1 MGLTEKQREMRL
13 NDQIYGTNGDSRVN
27 GDLGDERRKAEKK
40 IEDWEHQIREN
51 LQRMEA
57 KRKNWESEND
67 RLTRRVLFIVLG
79 LVAAVMVVYW
89 YWG

>member
-1 MGLTEKQREMRL
+1 MRL

-27 GDLGDERRKAEKK
+27 GDLGDEKRKAEKK
-40 IEDWEHQIREN
+40 IEDREHQIREN

-57 KRKNWESEND
+57 KGKEWEAENA
-67 RLTRRVLFIVLG
+67 RLSRQVLFIVFG
-79 LVAAVMVVYW
+79 FVAAVMVVYW

>member
-1 MGLTEKQREMRL
+1 MTL

-57 KRKNWESEND
+57 KRKDWESENA
-67 RLTRRVLFIVLG
+67 RLSRRVLFAVLG
-79 LVAAVMVVYW
+79 LVVAVMVVYW
-89 YWG
+89 YWA